1 MKTTIPRLRR
11 IIRKAITEHV
21 YKDQDGNRAEGSF
34 EDIVQVCVRE
44 LNRDEEKSI
53 EQVVEYWA
61 SMYGIPYDQA
71 QAIKDE
77 VYRRL

>member
-1 MKTTIPRLRR
+1 MKTTVPKLRR
-11 IIRKAITEHV
+11 MIRKIITEHV

-34 EDIVQVCVRE
+34 EDVVQVCVRE
-44 LNRDEEKSI
+44 LNRDPEKEI

-61 SMYGIPYDQA
+61 SFYGIPYAEA

-77 VYRRL
+77 VYRRS

>member
-1 MKTTIPRLRR
+1 MRITTSKLRR
-11 IIRKAITEHV
+11 IIRKVITEHV
-21 YKDQDGNRAEGSF
+21 YKDEYGNRDEGSF

-44 LNRDEEKSI
+44 LNRDPEKSI
-53 EQVVEYWA
+53 EQVVENWA
-61 SMYGIPYDQA
+61 SMYGIPYDEV

>member
-1 MKTTIPRLRR
+1 MRLTPSKLRR
-11 IIRKAITEHV
+11 IIRKVIKEHV

-34 EDIVQVCVRE
+34 EDVVQVCVRE

-61 SMYGIPYDQA
+61 SMYGIPYAEA